1 MSVSPASGTNASMR
15 GRRTVRWL
23 RWAANNPML
32 AVGLMM
38 LTLLILFLGTTP
50 FFVPIDPLA
59 ISASA
64 KLLPPGWGHL
74 LGTDELGRDQL
85 SRLVVGGT
93 ISLRIAIAATAL
105 TAIFGVGL
113 GMVSGQYPAV
123 DIVVSQISDSLLIF
137 PGVVLAIMILAAL
150 GPSELNVMIAVFV
163 LYVPRVIR
171 TVRAAVIEYR
181 DVDFVQAARSLGA
194 SDIRILV
201 LHIFPRAIGPTMVQ
215 LSLGFSSAILVEAG
229 LSFLG
234 LGAPPPAPTWGGMVS
249 GAREYI
255 RTAPWMM
262 IAPGAIITYAVL
274 SLNLIGD
281 GLRDMLDPRSRSA
294 SQ

>member
-1 MSVSPASGTNASMR
+1 MSVGPAAGTNVPV
-15 GRRTVRWL
+15 RRRWTDRWL
-23 RWAANNPML
+23 GWAVNNPML
-32 AVGLMM
+32 TVGLLM

-50 FFVPIDPLA
+50 LFVPIDPLG

-64 KLLPPGWGHL
+64 KLLPPSWEHL

-85 SRLVVGGT
+85 SRLVVGGA

-113 GMVSGQYPAV
+113 GMVSGQYPAI

-181 DVDFVQAARSLGA
+181 DADFVQAARSLGA